1 MDVETASAKT
11 IIGPSSEWR
20 PIRNHPGS
28 GMKRSSL
35 GSRAMAEQAIR
46 SKPKRRTPCCPHP
59 HGFAWVG
66 VLLGCRDLPP
76 NNGTSNPGMFMLS
89 TYSQVLR
96 IIEKEKVQKKSKKR
110 AKPKSRKKNCLD
122 KKCRNKA
129 EKKQTKVQKTSKQK
143 REKKTNKK
151 KKNKQKKQTKKQFF
165 THFSP
170 LFLWLWN
177 LFSHFF
183 PTFSPLFLWLWKCQ
197 NFALS
202 SKKSKKSAKKVRKKC
217 KKSAKKEQK
226 KCKNKCKKKCK
237 KSAKKSA
244 KKKRAQFASKKML
257 FFAFLFA
264 FFCSFFCSFFA
275 FLERCYFVFA
285 FHARTFSALFLHFFC
300 FPYSHRSWLT
310 GQHKG
315 MCCFY
320 KENLHKR
327 AKKNSNVIN
336 QI

>member
-1 MDVETASAKT
+1 MKWPLWPGRASEEIH
-11 IIGPSSEWR
+11 IIGSSIVWQAAPPSLQCRSWARSE
-20 PIRNHPGS
+20 
-28 GMKRSSL
+28 
-35 GSRAMAEQAIR
+35 
-46 SKPKRRTPCCPHP
+46 RT
-59 HGFAWVG
+59 
-66 VLLGCRDLPP
+66 LEKL
-76 NNGTSNPGMFMLS
+76 MLS

-129 EKKQTKVQKTSKQK
+129 EKKQTKVQKKA
-143 REKKTNKK
+143 NKK
-151 KKNKQKKQTKKQFF
+151 GKKKQTKKGKKNKQKKQKKCN
-165 THFSP
+165 FSPTFPP

-177 LFSHFF
+177 LFP

-202 SKKSKKSAKKVRKKC
+202 SKKSKKSAKKVQKTC
-217 KKSAKKEQK
+217 KKRAKKVQKQVQK
-226 KCKNKCKKKCK
+226 KC
-237 KSAKKSA
+237 KKSA

-264 FFCSFFCSFFA
+264 FFCFFLLFFCSFFA

-310 GQHKG
+310 GQHKEKPPAPWSIG
-315 MCCFY
+315 GCLRMPG
-320 KENLHKR
+320 
-327 AKKNSNVIN
+327 
-336 QI
+336 

>member
-151 KKNKQKKQTKKQFF
+151 GKKKQTKKTNKKAIF
-165 THFSP
+165 HP
-170 LFLWLWN
+170 LFPTFFVALEFVLP
-177 LFSHFF
+177 LFPHFF
-183 PTFSPLFLWLWKCQ
+183 PTFFVALEMPKLCTFLEKKQKKCE
-197 NFALS
+197 
-202 SKKSKKSAKKVRKKC
+202 KSAKKVQKKC
-217 KKSAKKEQK
+217 KKRAKKVQKQVQK
-226 KCKNKCKKKCK
+226 KVQKKCKKKCK
-237 KSAKKSA
+237 KEACPICLQKNA
-244 KKKRAQFASKKML
+244 LFCFFVCFFLL
-257 FFAFLFA
+257 FFL
-264 FFCSFFCSFFA
+264 
-275 FLERCYFVFA
+275 L
-285 FHARTFSALFLHFFC
+285 FFC
-300 FPYSHRSWLT
+300 FS
-310 GQHKG
+310 
-315 MCCFY
+315 
-320 KENLHKR
+320 
-327 AKKNSNVIN
+327 
-336 QI
+336 